1 MRAIRDIMVSVIPH
15 GIRTNKH
22 LSFETQKAALEKIA
36 KEKGISVAE
45 LVRRIIDKELD
56 RGKKQK
62 KGESLVAVAG
72 AGCGRTQLLRERR
85 VVLCD
90 GYTCG
95 FGGHCAKNPRFVL
108 PAVPDRCVR
117 HIVPNAAGAFSGY
130 NTRFAN
136 PEEIEAIARA
146 RDVLIR
152 PQTKSR

>member
-1 MRAIRDIMVSVIPH
+1 M
-15 GIRTNKH
+15 GYEQTNIY
-22 LSFETQKAALEKIA
+22 LSKPQKAALEKIA

-72 AGCGRTQLLRERR
+72 AGCGRTPRLRESK

-95 FGGHCAKNPRFVL
+95 FGGHGVKNPGFIL
-108 PAVPDRCVR
+108 PTVPDGCVR
-117 HIVPNAAGAFSGY
+117 HNVAHAAGAF
-130 NTRFAN
+130 
-136 PEEIEAIARA
+136 
-146 RDVLIR
+146 
-152 PQTKSR
+152 